1 MQHNKT
7 NVLVEGAIMIALAT
21 VLSFIRVVKLPWGG
35 SITLL
40 SMLPI
45 VLFSIR
51 RGIKAGLTVS
61 FLFSLV
67 QFIQGIMDGLFGW
80 GLTPGS
86 LIACIFLDYLLAFTV
101 LGLAGIFRKKGVP
114 GWIAGIAFA
123 ILLRFTMHFLGGVI
137 IWQSFG
143 QLWGEFF
150 TENTVLYSLLY
161 NGAYMLPEMIF
172 TIIGAVALLKMPK
185 VGSYLTNASGSNS

>member
-123 ILLRFTMHFLGGVI
+123 ILLRFTMHFLSGVI

-185 VGSYLTNASGSNS
+185 VGSYLTNASGANS